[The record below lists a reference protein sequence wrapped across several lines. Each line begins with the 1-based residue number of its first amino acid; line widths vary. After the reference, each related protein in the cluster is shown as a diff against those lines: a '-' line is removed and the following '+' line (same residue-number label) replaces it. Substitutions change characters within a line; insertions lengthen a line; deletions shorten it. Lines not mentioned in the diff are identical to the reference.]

1 MLDLV
6 QLFSW
11 GGFIYFSFLHLSFAA
26 KILGKS
32 ITGLLGAP
40 QDAPEYTLS
49 EVHAWGAQD
58 ILGHEERSW

>member
-49 EVHAWGAQD
+49 EVHAWGA
-58 ILGHEERSW
+58 